1 MWQWRMAIFCV
12 GFAVATT
19 AVISVERYLG
29 PSVPD
34 GELVVEPRVLE
45 VDVNQPSTDPS
56 QQQVFLKNIGGK
68 PVTILRMQT
77 SCSCTIISGLN
88 ESVVPPNAKVL
99 LPFRV
104 NPPSIG
110 TQKSKITIATDSK
123 ITPTVIARVVVKS
136 TEPSTPYLVT
146 APTEVRISG
155 TGTTAAGE
163 FVVSTV
169 EDKTRDPLLN
179 CLPDRYGKALTLL
192 GVEEATG
199 ISDSSVRRNYR
210 FLAEGSIDASHRLEA
225 FRIALPSE
233 LLIEHESNR
242 TIRIVLAFQSEVETL
257 PERLTIELS
266 KTENPIFQ
274 HLIFKVAKVPHSL
287 DIKLIETL
295 PGITLSN
302 SEYFRKD
309 SKIAARLT
317 MKFDPN
323 ELGGISE
330 TVLRFKTGETL
341 CPDVSVP
348 IKFSRRTVES
358 TVPSDQGP
366 E

>member
-88 ESVVPPNAKVL
+88 ESVVPPNGKVL

-233 LLIEHESNR
+233 LLIEHE
-242 TIRIVLAFQSEVETL
+242 
-257 PERLTIELS
+257 
-266 KTENPIFQ
+266 
-274 HLIFKVAKVPHSL
+274 
-287 DIKLIETL
+287 KL
-295 PGITLSN
+295 
-302 SEYFRKD
+302 FRKD
-309 SKIAARLT
+309 LRSNFRRPRIQSSSTLFLRSQ
-317 MKFDPN
+317 KFPTPLILSLLKHFQESPYQIPN
-323 ELGGISE
+323 TFEK
-330 TVLRFKTGETL
+330 TLR
-341 CPDVSVP
+341 
-348 IKFSRRTVES
+348 SR
-358 TVPSDQGP
+358 PG
-366 E
+366 